1 MQKDT
6 TEKKLEDW
14 NDVYADIINVLFFGG
29 KKVLKEE
36 ELISLPTES
45 FTRNMD
51 GTIRKGYRDVRKAD
65 GKNGAYRLIWGV
77 ENQECCDNTM
87 PERIMGYEYAS
98 YEEQV
103 KFLMDENE
111 KCGNPAYTKRLHDGQ
126 LLSPV
131 ITGVLYWG
139 DEEWKGPRTLHEML
153 RFPEDNKEEFQKLV
167 ADYPIHLIQVA
178 RLPEEVRTKFTSDFR
193 LLAEYASCKKDPVK
207 RREFMKNDT
216 IKIRHPEEFMDAFI
230 AIAGDKRYKELAS
243 KVLTRKEKENITMC
257 ILFEE
262 AISEG
267 LQQGIEQGLQQ
278 GIEQGLQQG
287 IEQGLQQGIQQ
298 EIQEG
303 IRILIESCK
312 KLGVRKEDI
321 KKTLME
327 EYHLSGELAEQKME
341 IHWKAE

>member
-1 MQKDT
+1 
-6 TEKKLEDW
+6 
-14 NDVYADIINVLFFGG
+14 
-29 KKVLKEE
+29 
-36 ELISLPTES
+36 
-45 FTRNMD
+45 
-51 GTIRKGYRDVRKAD
+51 
-65 GKNGAYRLIWGV
+65 
-77 ENQECCDNTM
+77 
-87 PERIMGYEYAS
+87 
-98 YEEQV
+98 
-103 KFLMDENE
+103 
-111 KCGNPAYTKRLHDGQ
+111 
-126 LLSPV
+126 
-131 ITGVLYWG
+131 
-139 DEEWKGPRTLHEML
+139 ML

-278 GIEQGLQQG
+278 GI
-287 IEQGLQQGIQQ
+287 QQ

>member
-1 MQKDT
+1 
-6 TEKKLEDW
+6 
-14 NDVYADIINVLFFGG
+14 
-29 KKVLKEE
+29 
-36 ELISLPTES
+36 
-45 FTRNMD
+45 
-51 GTIRKGYRDVRKAD
+51 
-65 GKNGAYRLIWGV
+65 
-77 ENQECCDNTM
+77 
-87 PERIMGYEYAS
+87 
-98 YEEQV
+98 
-103 KFLMDENE
+103 
-111 KCGNPAYTKRLHDGQ
+111 
-126 LLSPV
+126 
-131 ITGVLYWG
+131 
-139 DEEWKGPRTLHEML
+139 
-153 RFPEDNKEEFQKLV
+153 
-167 ADYPIHLIQVA
+167 
-178 RLPEEVRTKFTSDFR
+178 
-193 LLAEYASCKKDPVK
+193 
-207 RREFMKNDT
+207 MKNDT

-267 LQQGIEQGLQQ
+267 LQQGIEQGVQQ
-278 GIEQGLQQG
+278 GIEQGIEQGIQQG

-298 EIQEG
+298 EIREG